1 MNCGEI
7 RKAIL
12 SIKEP
17 FCQQDLFNMLKGVN
31 RDAIL
36 NSLDYLYDYRLVDY
50 KQVNGRLAYVITP

>member
-12 SIKEP
+12 SIKKP
-17 FCQQDLFNMLKGVN
+17 FCQQDLFNKLKGVN

-36 NSLDYLYDYRLVDY
+36 NSLDYLYDHRLVDY
-50 KQVNGRLAYVITP
+50 KQVNGRWAYVITP